1 MRKLFLVVPICFIW
15 MSTTSAQTQE
25 EDNAS
30 SYGLGELWGSVIDT
44 TTYITQV
51 QGEKL
56 SGQLHTNFEEW
67 FKTGDLTAYKA
78 SLAEDVRYIRP
89 GDEIDITGKD
99 AAANAQRDLLSI
111 LTDVRFSVEN
121 VTVDGILI
129 TSAGNVVGNF
139 IGTQTQIVVP
149 YEQIIMVNVLDDTVV
164 AIVDNIDISSLSAQI
179 DALLG
184 KTAVEEAS
192 WGRIKFDFTD

>member
-1 MRKLFLVVPICFIW
+1 